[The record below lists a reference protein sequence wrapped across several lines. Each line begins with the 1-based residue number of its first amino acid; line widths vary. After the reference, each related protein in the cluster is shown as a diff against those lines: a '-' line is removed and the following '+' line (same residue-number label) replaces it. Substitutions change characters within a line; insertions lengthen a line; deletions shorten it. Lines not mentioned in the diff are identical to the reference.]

1 MKLQSFSRTSLA
13 LSLFLTFSIPN
24 TVPTYA
30 AGSCPFGTVAI
41 DFDEYEEPICEDM
54 YWSVEKQD
62 DGFDKVVLA
71 TMNVDNS
78 NIGGSDY
85 GFSLIVRC
93 TSKKLEVYASSDG
106 YEMFY
111 ESAYT
116 SGGGIKA
123 IFDSGSTKN
132 YRFSKSTD
140 NEALFISSAKT
151 FATALA
157 KAKKSVSLKFSSSR
171 GNVTL
176 QFPVSDFAQSKKT
189 FASGGCKF

>member
-1 MKLQSFSRTSLA
+1 
-13 LSLFLTFSIPN
+13 
-24 TVPTYA
+24 
-30 AGSCPFGTVAI
+30 VAI

-54 YWSVEKQD
+54 YWNVQKED
-62 DGFDKVVLA
+62 DGFDKIVSA

-132 YRFSKSTD
+132 YRFVKSTD

-176 QFPVSDFAQSKKT
+176 QFPVSDFAQSKKL